1 MKNDSSSSDCYFK
14 LLWSVNLRTDVSSLC
29 LDVRHVDAWSM
40 STLLPCLCSGYE
52 WTWMLCLEV
61 VDYHFRAVDVDIT
74 LF

>member
-1 MKNDSSSSDCYFK
+1 
-14 LLWSVNLRTDVSSLC
+14 
-29 LDVRHVDAWSM
+29 M